1 MKTTYTA
8 AIVIAIASLA
18 AGQAMADTTDPIT
31 GMTHSE
37 LSAAVEAAKSGV
49 HTKTSAQV
57 RAEAVAAQRS
67 LDARDTKDPITG
79 MSHRQLSA
87 AIDAAQSG
95 VYTKTRAQVR
105 AEVVAA
111 QRSLDARDT
120 KDSITGMSY
129 REMFGG

>member
-8 AIVIAIASLA
+8 AIALA
-18 AGQAMADTTDPIT
+18 LVTLVTGQAMAANIP
-31 GMTHSE
+31 
-37 LSAAVEAAKSGV
+37 AEA
-49 HTKTSAQV
+49 KTRAQV

-67 LDARDTKDPITG
+67 LDARDTKDEFTG
-79 MSHRQLSA
+79 MSYREMSA
-87 AIDAAQSG
+87 VAEAAKSG

-105 AEVVAA
+105 AEAVAA

-120 KDSITGMSY
+120 KDEFTGMSN